1 MNRKRNREINKLND
15 LFVRFL
21 LGKNGNEKVL
31 EDMVN
36 AALSDF
42 NFEEVKDLEIIAPY
56 NLSENIDL
64 KESIIDIKAKTKD
77 NKTVIIEIQLC
88 GNMDFLKRIF
98 YYISKN
104 IVNELKE
111 GEDYKQL
118 SGIISINL
126 LNFNLDFGDEGK
138 PHRCFKLID
147 TKNHNVDL
155 DFIQMH
161 VIEAKRF
168 IEIIEK
174 STLGE
179 LKKNKLLTWMKFFTT
194 KNLKSIE
201 KELKEANPIMT
212 KVIEEYKRFT
222 SDDKLM
228 RAYDARDA
236 FLVGQKIMLD
246 REREEGI
253 KEGIEKGIKR
263 GIKKGIREG
272 KLEGIREGVEKG
284 KLEGIREGV
293 EKGKLEGI
301 KEGRHAEQISMAI
314 AMKNKNMDI
323 KLISEIT
330 GLSVEEI
337 RKLRPDGKKL

>member
-1 MNRKRNREINKLND
+1 MKRNREIDKLND
-15 LFVRFL
+15 LFVRYL
-21 LGKNGNEKVL
+21 LGKNGNENML

-42 NFEEVKDLEIIAPY
+42 DFEEVKDLEIIDPY

-77 NKTVIIEIQLC
+77 NQTVIIEIQLC
-88 GNMDFLKRIF
+88 GNMDFVKRIF

-111 GEDYKQL
+111 GEDYKKL
-118 SGIISINL
+118 PRIISINL

-147 TKNHNVDL
+147 TKNHGIDL

-161 VIEAKRF
+161 IIEAKRF

-174 STLGE
+174 STLNE
-179 LKKNKLLTWMKFFTT
+179 LKKNRLLTWMKFFTS
-194 KNLKSIE
+194 KNLKAIE
-201 KELKEANPIMT
+201 KELMEANPIMT

-222 SDDKLM
+222 SDEKLM

-236 FLVGQKIMLD
+236 FLLGQKMMLD
-246 REREEGI
+246 REREEGKAEGI
-253 KEGIEKGIKR
+253 KEGIEKGR
-263 GIKKGIREG
+263 
-272 KLEGIREGVEKG
+272 L
-284 KLEGIREGV
+284 
-293 EKGKLEGI
+293 
-301 KEGRHAEQISMAI
+301 AEQISVAT
-314 AMKNKNMDI
+314 AMKKENIDI
-323 KLISEIT
+323 ETIKRIT
-330 GLSVEEI
+330 GLTIKEI
-337 RKLRPDGKKL
+337 KKL

>member
-1 MNRKRNREINKLND
+1 M
-15 LFVRFL
+15 
-21 LGKNGNEKVL
+21 L

-42 NFEEVKDLEIIAPY
+42 NFEEVKDLEIIDPY

-77 NKTVIIEIQLC
+77 NQTVIIEIQLC
-88 GNMDFLKRIF
+88 GNMDFVKRIF

-104 IVNELKE
+104 IVNELRE
-111 GEDYKQL
+111 GEDYKNL
-118 SGIISINL
+118 PRIISINL
-126 LNFNLDFGDEGK
+126 LNFNLDFGDEGQ

-161 VIEAKRF
+161 ILEVQRF
-168 IEIIEK
+168 IKIIEK
-174 STLGE
+174 STLDE
-179 LKKNKLLTWMKFFTT
+179 LKKNKLLTWMKFFTS
-194 KNLKSIE
+194 KNLDLIE

-236 FLVGQKIMLD
+236 FLLGQKMMLN

-253 KEGIEKGIKR
+253 KEGIEKRNYTIAKSM
-263 GIKKGIREG
+263 KKDGADINLISKYTG
-272 KLEGIREGVEKG
+272 LT
-284 KLEGIREGV
+284 
-293 EKGKLEGI
+293 I
-301 KEGRHAEQISMAI
+301 KEIE
-314 AMKNKNMDI
+314 
-323 KLISEIT
+323 KL
-330 GLSVEEI
+330 
-337 RKLRPDGKKL
+337 

>member
-1 MNRKRNREINKLND
+1 MKRKINRNREINKLND

-36 AALSDF
+36 AALRDF
-42 NFEEVKDLEIIAPY
+42 NFEEVKDLEIIDPY

-174 STLGE
+174 STIDE

-246 REREEGI
+246 RERKEGI
-253 KEGIEKGIKR
+253 KEGMEKGIKR
-263 GIKKGIREG
+263 GIKKGIKE
-272 KLEGIREGVEKG
+272 
-284 KLEGIREGV
+284 
-293 EKGKLEGI
+293 GKLEGI
-301 KEGRHAEQISMAI
+301 KERNYEI
-314 AMKNKNMDI
+314 AKNLKKSGLDA
-323 KLISEIT
+323 KFISENT
-330 GLSVEEI
+330 GLNIEEI
-337 RKLRPDGKKL
+337 NKL

>member
-1 MNRKRNREINKLND
+1 MKINREIDKLND
-15 LFVRFL
+15 LFVRYL
-21 LGKNGNEKVL
+21 LGKNGNENML

-42 NFEEVKDLEIIAPY
+42 NFEEVKDLEIIDPY

-64 KESIIDIKAKTKD
+64 KESIIDIPKGTPSAKAKTKD
-77 NKTVIIEIQLC
+77 NQTVIIEIKLC
-88 GNMDFLKRIF
+88 GNMDFVKRIF

-111 GEDYKQL
+111 GEDYKKL
-118 SGIISINL
+118 PRIISINL

-147 TKNHNVDL
+147 TNNHNIDL

-161 VIEAKRF
+161 IIEAKRF

-174 STLGE
+174 STLNE
-179 LKKNKLLTWMKFFTT
+179 LKKNKLLTWMKFFTS
-194 KNLKSIE
+194 KNLELIE
-201 KELKEANPIMT
+201 KELMEANPIMT

-236 FLVGQKIMLD
+236 FLLGQKMMLS
-246 REREEGI
+246 REREEG
-253 KEGIEKGIKR
+253 KA
-263 GIKKGIREG
+263 
-272 KLEGIREGVEKG
+272 
-284 KLEGIREGV
+284 
-293 EKGKLEGI
+293 EGI
-301 KEGRHAEQISMAI
+301 KENSYTI
-314 AMKNKNMDI
+314 AKTMKKDGADI
-323 KLISEIT
+323 NLISKYT
-330 GLSVEEI
+330 GLTIKEI
-337 RKLRPDGKKL
+337 KKL

>member
-1 MNRKRNREINKLND
+1 MKRNREIDKLND
-15 LFVRFL
+15 LFVRYL

-42 NFEEVKDLEIIAPY
+42 NFEEVKDLEIIDPY

-77 NKTVIIEIQLC
+77 NQTVIIEVQLC
-88 GNMDFLKRIF
+88 GNMDFVKRIF

-111 GEDYKQL
+111 GEDYKKL
-118 SGIISINL
+118 PRIISINL
-126 LNFNLDFGDEGK
+126 LNFNLDF
-138 PHRCFKLID
+138 
-147 TKNHNVDL
+147 
-155 DFIQMH
+155 IQMH
-161 VIEAKRF
+161 IIEAKRF

-174 STLGE
+174 STLDE
-179 LKKNKLLTWMKFFTT
+179 LKKNRLLTWMKFFTSN
-194 KNLKSIE
+194 NLELIE
-201 KELKEANPIMT
+201 NELKEANPIMT

-236 FLVGQKIMLD
+236 FLLGQKMMLN

-253 KEGIEKGIKR
+253 KEGQISIAKTMKKDGADINLISKYTGLTIKE
-263 GIKKGIREG
+263 IKK
-272 KLEGIREGVEKG
+272 L
-284 KLEGIREGV
+284 
-293 EKGKLEGI
+293 
-301 KEGRHAEQISMAI
+301 
-314 AMKNKNMDI
+314 
-323 KLISEIT
+323 
-330 GLSVEEI
+330 
-337 RKLRPDGKKL
+337 

>member
-1 MNRKRNREINKLND
+1 MKINREIDKLND
-15 LFVRFL
+15 LFVRYL
-21 LGKNGNEKVL
+21 LGKNGNENML

-42 NFEEVKDLEIIAPY
+42 NFEEVKDLEIIDPY

-64 KESIIDIKAKTKD
+64 KESIIDIPKGTPSAKAKTKD
-77 NKTVIIEIQLC
+77 NQTVIIEIKLC
-88 GNMDFLKRIF
+88 GNMDFVKRIF
-98 YYISKN
+98 YYISEN

-118 SGIISINL
+118 PRIISINL

-147 TKNHNVDL
+147 TKNHNIDL

-161 VIEAKRF
+161 IIEAKRF

-174 STLGE
+174 STLNE
-179 LKKNKLLTWMKFFTT
+179 LKKNRLLTWMKFFTS
-194 KNLKSIE
+194 KNLKAIE
-201 KELKEANPIMT
+201 KELMEANPIMT

-236 FLVGQKIMLD
+236 FLLGQKMMLN

-253 KEGIEKGIKR
+253 KEGIEKRNYTIAKLMKKENIDIETIKR
-263 GIKKGIREG
+263 
-272 KLEGIREGVEKG
+272 
-284 KLEGIREGV
+284 
-293 EKGKLEGI
+293 
-301 KEGRHAEQISMAI
+301 
-314 AMKNKNMDI
+314 
-323 KLISEIT
+323 IT
-330 GLSVEEI
+330 GLTVKEI
-337 RKLRPDGKKL
+337 KKL